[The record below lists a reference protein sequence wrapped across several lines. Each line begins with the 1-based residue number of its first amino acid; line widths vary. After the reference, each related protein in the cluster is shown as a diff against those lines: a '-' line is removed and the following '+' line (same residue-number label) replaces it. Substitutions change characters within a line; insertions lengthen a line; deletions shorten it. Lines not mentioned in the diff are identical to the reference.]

1 MGAFIGDL
9 LPFHRGRSGMTPTND
24 SKSRQAN
31 RSFVREVMQRRLL
44 SQEEEQ
50 DLARRWRDDEDE
62 EALHELVEAYGR
74 LVVATASRLRH
85 YGLPVSDLVQQ
96 GNIGLMEAAMR
107 FDPERGVRFS
117 SYAGWWV
124 RSAMQ
129 DFILRNWSIVRIGTT
144 VSQKSLFFNLR
155 RLRAKIENRP
165 GAALSNEDRQEI
177 ANHLSVRVDDVETME
192 NRLTADLSLNAP
204 IALDGE
210 DDWQDL
216 LPDSRPNPEDV
227 VIGQKDGET
236 RSRWLAA
243 AIGQLSPR
251 EQLIISRRRLTDD
264 GATLEQLG
272 KQLQV
277 SKERV
282 RQLENRALAKLKGI
296 MIGHV
301 ADEQELLADV

>member
-1 MGAFIGDL
+1 MAPTSDL
-9 LPFHRGRSGMTPTND
+9 KTT
-24 SKSRQAN
+24 QAN
-31 RSFVREVMQRRLL
+31 RSFVREVMRRPLL
-44 SQEEEQ
+44 SQEEELE
-50 DLARRWRDDEDE
+50 LARRWRDDRDE
-62 EALHELVEAYGR
+62 AALHDLVNAYGR
-74 LVVATASRLRH
+74 LVVATAARLRH
-85 YGLPVSDLVQQ
+85 YGLPSGDLVQQ

-129 DFILRNWSIVRIGTT
+129 DFILRNWSIVRVGTT

-155 RLRAKIENRP
+155 RLRAKIEGRP
-165 GAALSNEDRQEI
+165 GAGLSNEDRREI
-177 ANHLSVRVDDVETME
+177 ADHLNVRIDEVETME
-192 NRLTADLSLNAP
+192 NRLIADLSLNAP
-204 IALDGE
+204 IAQDGE

-216 LPDSRPNPEDV
+216 LPDARPSPEDV

-243 AIGQLSPR
+243 AIGELTPR
-251 EQLIISRRRLTDD
+251 EQLIIHRRRLADQ

-296 MIGHV
+296 MIRHV
-301 ADEQELLADV
+301 DDAQELLADG

>member
-1 MGAFIGDL
+1 MA
-9 LPFHRGRSGMTPTND
+9 PTSD
-24 SKSRQAN
+24 SKSTQAN
-31 RSFVREVMQRRLL
+31 RSFVREVMRRPLL
-44 SQEEEQ
+44 SQEEEL
-50 DLARRWRDDEDE
+50 DLARRWRDDRDE
-62 EALHELVEAYGR
+62 KALHELVQAYGR
-74 LVVATASRLRH
+74 LVVATAARLRH
-85 YGLPVSDLVQQ
+85 YGLPSGDLVQQ

-129 DFILRNWSIVRIGTT
+129 DFILRNWSIVRVGTT

-155 RLRAKIENRP
+155 RLRAKIEGRP
-165 GAALSNEDRQEI
+165 GVGLSNEDRREI
-177 ANHLSVRVDDVETME
+177 AKHLSVRVDEVETME
-192 NRLTADLSLNAP
+192 NRLIADLSLNAP
-204 IALDGE
+204 IAQDGE

-216 LPDSRPNPEDV
+216 LPDARPSPEDV

-243 AIGQLSPR
+243 AIGQLTPR
-251 EQLIISRRRLTDD
+251 EQLIIHSRRLTDE

-282 RQLENRALAKLKGI
+282 RQLESRALAKLKGI
-296 MIGHV
+296 MIEHV
-301 ADEQELLADV
+301 ADPQELLADL

>member
-1 MGAFIGDL
+1 MAQT
-9 LPFHRGRSGMTPTND
+9 SD
-24 SKSRQAN
+24 SKSTQAN
-31 RSFVREVMQRRLL
+31 RSFVREVMRRPLL
-44 SQEEEQ
+44 SQEEEL
-50 DLARRWRDDEDE
+50 DLARRWRDDRDE
-62 EALHELVEAYGR
+62 KALHELVQAYGR
-74 LVVATASRLRH
+74 LVVATAARLRH
-85 YGLPVSDLVQQ
+85 YGLPSGDLVQQ

-129 DFILRNWSIVRIGTT
+129 DFILRNWSIVRVGTT

-155 RLRAKIENRP
+155 RLRAKIEGRP
-165 GAALSNEDRQEI
+165 GVGLSNEDRREI
-177 ANHLSVRVDDVETME
+177 AKHLSVRVDEVETME
-192 NRLTADLSLNAP
+192 NRLIADLSLNAP
-204 IALDGE
+204 IAQDGE

-216 LPDSRPNPEDV
+216 LPDARPSPEDV

-243 AIGQLSPR
+243 AIGQLTPR
-251 EQLIISRRRLTDD
+251 EQLIIHSRRLTDE

-282 RQLENRALAKLKGI
+282 RQLESRALAKLKGI
-296 MIGHV
+296 MIEHV
-301 ADEQELLADV
+301 ADPQELLADL

>member
-1 MGAFIGDL
+1 
-9 LPFHRGRSGMTPTND
+9 MTPSND

-31 RSFVREVMQRRLL
+31 RSFVREVMRRALL
-44 SQEEEQ
+44 SHEEEQ
-50 DLARRWRDDEDE
+50 DLARRWRDDQDED
-62 EALHELVEAYGR
+62 ALHKLVEAYGR
-74 LVVATASRLRH
+74 LVVATASRLRN

-165 GAALSNEDRQEI
+165 GATLSTENRQEI
-177 ANHLSVRVDDVETME
+177 ADHLSVRVDDVETME
-192 NRLTADLSLNAP
+192 NRLSADLSLNAP

-210 DDWQDL
+210 DDWQNL

-227 VIGQKDGET
+227 VIGQRDGET

-251 EQLIISRRRLTDD
+251 EQLIIHRRRLTDD

-282 RQLENRALAKLKGI
+282 RQLENRALAKLKG
-296 MIGHV
+296 MMVAHV
-301 ADEQELLADV
+301 ADERELLADV

>member
-1 MGAFIGDL
+1 MAQT
-9 LPFHRGRSGMTPTND
+9 SD
-24 SKSRQAN
+24 SKSTQAN
-31 RSFVREVMQRRLL
+31 RSFVREVMRRPLL
-44 SQEEEQ
+44 SQEEEL
-50 DLARRWRDDEDE
+50 DLARRWRDDRDE
-62 EALHELVEAYGR
+62 KALHELVQAYGR
-74 LVVATASRLRH
+74 LVVATAARLRH
-85 YGLPVSDLVQQ
+85 YGLPSGDLVQQ

-129 DFILRNWSIVRIGTT
+129 DFILRNWSIVRVGTT

-155 RLRAKIENRP
+155 RLRAKIEGRP
-165 GAALSNEDRQEI
+165 GVGLSNEDRREI
-177 ANHLSVRVDDVETME
+177 AKHLSVRVDEVETME
-192 NRLTADLSLNAP
+192 NRLIADLSLNAP
-204 IALDGE
+204 IAQDGE

-216 LPDSRPNPEDV
+216 LPDARPSPEDV

-243 AIGQLSPR
+243 AIGQLTPR
-251 EQLIISRRRLTDD
+251 EQLIIHSRRLTDE

-277 SKERV
+277 RKERV
-282 RQLENRALAKLKGI
+282 RQLESRALAKLKGI
-296 MIGHV
+296 MIEHV
-301 ADEQELLADV
+301 ADPQELLADL